1 MTVADRIRLF
11 ELGLADALAEFR
23 NRHEQ
28 HILRIPHLVRGVTM
42 AEFGDKYHGDVQTC
56 LAGLLEE
63 RLDGIAAAP
72 IDRTAMKR
80 KWYASQ
86 ESDVDG
92 RNDGMLREG
101 TAGGHEVNP
110 AKSVKNRQSTVHR
123 LTAVC

>member
-101 TAGGHEVNP
+101 NSWRARSQP
-110 AKSVKNRQSTVHR
+110 S
-123 LTAVC
+123 